1 MAVKSYDKL
10 FIGGKWVTP
19 QGTGRI
25 EVINPT
31 TEQVIASVP
40 DGTEADLDLAVAAA
54 REAFDHGPWP
64 KMAPAERGAV
74 LKKVAD
80 LIAAEMSEMAELITT
95 EMGAPLLFSH
105 MGQVAAPM
113 MVLNYY
119 AELASTFKFDEV
131 RTGVLGGDVLVAKE
145 AVGVVGAITPWNVP
159 LFLAVGKLA
168 PALAA
173 GCTVVLKPAPE
184 TPLDAFRLAELFEAA
199 GLPEG
204 VLSVVPA
211 GREVAEYLV
220 RHPQVDKISF
230 TGSTIA
236 GKKIGSLCGESL
248 KRFTLELG
256 GKSAAIICDD
266 ADLAVSIETLLPN
279 ALMNNGQACIAQTR
293 ILAPTSRYDEVV
305 DALCTAISEK
315 WVVGD
320 PMQMETG
327 VGPLLAARQRE
338 RVEGYIAKGREQGAT
353 VALGGGRPSGFGTG
367 YYVEPTVFTGVK
379 NDMVIAQEE
388 IFGPVLSVIAYDGDA
403 EAVAIAN
410 DSDFGLCGSVW
421 TGDNVRGLE
430 IARQVRTGTYMVNS
444 GMPFDFATPFGG
456 FKNSGM
462 GREFGPEGLE
472 AFLEFKSITF
482 PAGYSPAL

>member
-10 FIGGKWVTP
+10 YIGGQWVAP
-19 QGTGRI
+19 LGTDVI
-25 EVINPT
+25 SVINPT
-31 TEQVIASVP
+31 TEEVCATVP
-40 DGTEADLDLAVAAA
+40 DGTIGDIEAAVAAA
-54 REAFDHGPWP
+54 RHAFDHGPWP
-64 KMAPAERGAV
+64 RMAPAERGAV
-74 LKKVAD
+74 IAKVAE
-80 LIAAEMSEMAELITT
+80 LLMAEMADMAELITT
-95 EMGAPLLFSH
+95 EMGAPALFSQ
-105 MGQVAAPM
+105 MGQVTAPW

-119 AELASTFKFDEV
+119 AGLASTYQFDEI
-131 RTGVLGGDVLVAKE
+131 RTGALGTDVLVTKE
-145 AVGVVGAITPWNVP
+145 PVGVVGAITPWNVP

-168 PALAA
+168 PALVA

-184 TPLDAFRLAELFEAA
+184 TPLDAFRLAELLEQA
-199 GLPEG
+199 GLPAG

-211 GREVAEYLV
+211 GREVAEHLV

-236 GKKIGSLCGESL
+236 GKKIGSICGETL

-256 GKSAAIICDD
+256 GKSAAIILEDCDLST
-266 ADLAVSIETLLPN
+266 AIGELLPN

-293 ILAPTSRYDEVV
+293 ILAPKSRYDEVV
-305 DALCTAISEK
+305 DALVAGVESGWK
-315 WVVGD
+315 VGD
-320 PMQMETG
+320 PMSMETG
-327 VGPLLAARQRE
+327 VGPLLAERQRE

-353 VALGGGRPSGFGTG
+353 VALGGGRPAGFSKG
-367 YYVEPTVFTGVK
+367 YYVEPTVFSNVK

-388 IFGPVLSVIAYDGDA
+388 IFGPVLSVIAYDGEA

-410 DSDFGLCGSVW
+410 DSDYGLCGSVW
-421 TGDNVRGLE
+421 TADDARGLA

-444 GMPFDFATPFGG
+444 QMPFDFATPFGG

-472 AFLEFKSITF
+472 AFLEYKTVTFK
-482 PAGYSPAL
+482 AGYTPAI

>member
-119 AELASTFKFDEV
+119 ADLASTFKFDEV

-236 GKKIGSLCGESL
+236 GKKIGSLCGETL

>member
-119 AELASTFKFDEV
+119 ADLASTFKFDEV

-353 VALGGGRPSGFGTG
+353 VALGGGRPAGFGTG

-410 DSDFGLCGSVW
+410 DSDYGLCGSVW

>member
-119 AELASTFKFDEV
+119 ADLASTFKFDEV

-159 LFLAVGKLA
+159 LFLAVG
-168 PALAA
+168 
-173 GCTVVLKPAPE
+173 
-184 TPLDAFRLAELFEAA
+184 
-199 GLPEG
+199 
-204 VLSVVPA
+204 
-211 GREVAEYLV
+211 
-220 RHPQVDKISF
+220 
-230 TGSTIA
+230 
-236 GKKIGSLCGESL
+236 
-248 KRFTLELG
+248 
-256 GKSAAIICDD
+256 
-266 ADLAVSIETLLPN
+266 
-279 ALMNNGQACIAQTR
+279 
-293 ILAPTSRYDEVV
+293 
-305 DALCTAISEK
+305 
-315 WVVGD
+315 
-320 PMQMETG
+320 
-327 VGPLLAARQRE
+327 
-338 RVEGYIAKGREQGAT
+338 
-353 VALGGGRPSGFGTG
+353 
-367 YYVEPTVFTGVK
+367 
-379 NDMVIAQEE
+379 
-388 IFGPVLSVIAYDGDA
+388 
-403 EAVAIAN
+403 
-410 DSDFGLCGSVW
+410 
-421 TGDNVRGLE
+421 
-430 IARQVRTGTYMVNS
+430 
-444 GMPFDFATPFGG
+444 
-456 FKNSGM
+456 
-462 GREFGPEGLE
+462 
-472 AFLEFKSITF
+472 
-482 PAGYSPAL
+482 

>member
-10 FIGGKWVTP
+10 YIGGKWVAP
-19 QGTGRI
+19 LGTDVI
-25 EVINPT
+25 SVINPA
-31 TEQVIASVP
+31 TEEVIATVP
-40 DGTEADLDLAVAAA
+40 DGTIGDIEAAVAAA

-74 LKKVAD
+74 VAKVAE
-80 LIAAEMSEMAELITT
+80 LLMGEMTEMAELITT
-95 EMGAPLLFSH
+95 EMGAPMLFSQ
-105 MGQVAAPM
+105 MGQVAAPF

-119 AELASTFKFDEV
+119 AGLASTYQFDEL
-131 RTGVLGGDVLVAKE
+131 RTGALGTDVLVTKE
-145 AVGVVGAITPWNVP
+145 PVGVVGAITPWNVP

-168 PALAA
+168 PALVA

-184 TPLDAFRLAELFEAA
+184 TPLDAFRLAELFEQA
-199 GLPEG
+199 GLPAG

-211 GREVAEYLV
+211 GREVAEHLV
-220 RHPQVDKISF
+220 RHPKVDKISF

-256 GKSAAIICDD
+256 GKSAAIILEDCDLST
-266 ADLAVSIETLLPN
+266 AIGELLPN
-279 ALMNNGQACIAQTR
+279 SLMNNGQACIAQTR
-293 ILAPTSRYDEVV
+293 ILAPASRYDEVV
-305 DALCTAISEK
+305 DALVASVSESWK
-315 WVVGD
+315 LGD
-320 PMQMETG
+320 PMSMETG
-327 VGPLLAARQRE
+327 VGPLLADRQRE

-353 VALGGGRPSGFGTG
+353 IALGGGRPAAFSKG
-367 YYVEPTVFTGVK
+367 YYVEPTIFTGVK

-388 IFGPVLSVIAYDGDA
+388 IFGPVLSVISYEGEA
-403 EAVAIAN
+403 EALAIAN
-410 DSDFGLCGSVW
+410 DSDYGLCGSVW
-421 TGDNVRGLE
+421 TADDAHGLE

-444 GMPFDFATPFGG
+444 QMPFDLATPFGG

-472 AFLEFKSITF
+472 AFLEYKSVTF
-482 PAGYSPAL
+482 RAGYTPAI

>member
-25 EVINPT
+25 EVISPT

-64 KMAPAERGAV
+64 RMAPAERGAV

-119 AELASTFKFDEV
+119 AELAATFKFDEV

-266 ADLAVSIETLLPN
+266 ADLATSIETLLPN

-293 ILAPTSRYDEVV
+293 ILAPSSRYDEVV
-305 DALCTAISEK
+305 DALCTVISEK

-327 VGPLLAARQRE
+327 VGPLLAARQRD

-353 VALGGGRPSGFGTG
+353 VALGGGRPTGFGTG

-410 DSDFGLCGSVW
+410 DSDYGLCGSVW

-482 PAGYSPAL
+482 PAGYSPAI